1 MTEPASPHVAELCCN
16 RLLAQT
22 EDYIRREPVKAAAI
36 AFGVGLLLNFVPA
49 RAVVRPVAGVTASL
63 LPPALLGLGLI
74 KAFELCSEHCHTKP
88 AAQPVPAP
96 APSPVPPFPQM
107 SGGL

>member
-1 MTEPASPHVAELCCN
+1 MTDTASPHVTELCCN

-22 EDYIRREPVKAAAI
+22 EDYIRHEPVKAAAI

-74 KAFELCSEHCHTKP
+74 KAFELCSEHFHAMP
-88 AAQPVPAP
+88 AAR
-96 APSPVPPFPQM
+96 PVPPVPPVP
-107 SGGL
+107 GGL